1 MKFFHLFEII
11 INCNFLQILDLAE
24 NNITIIE
31 KNSFK
36 DIYQASINI
45 SHNNLETIQP
55 KAFENCVN
63 ITVLD
68 LSFNRLTNFSKNVF
82 DETTFATVFQLS
94 HNFLTNLAHVS

>member
-1 MKFFHLFEII
+1 M
-11 INCNFLQILDLAE
+11 AE
-24 NNITIIE
+24 NSITIVE

-45 SHNNLETIQP
+45 SYNMLENIEP

-68 LSFNRLTNFSKNVF
+68 LSHNRLTNFSKNSF
-82 DETTFATVFQLS
+82 DEFTFATEFQLS
-94 HNFLTNLAHVS
+94 HNLLTNLAQVCIKTK